1 MNHRLF
7 HTLVLGSGVLLGGS
21 GGVACMARVAEAAP
35 GTRPPD
41 EAVSVDSPTESP
53 SSSIASGTDAG
64 APRDAASDV
73 LTADARACESGWPTT
88 KGMVC
93 TSDGGPDLCCQ
104 RQDEAPVCCPRSASE
119 GAP

>member
-7 HTLVLGSGVLLGGS
+7 HTLVLGSSVLLGGS

-35 GTRPPD
+35 ATSPPD
-41 EAVSVDSPTESP
+41 EAVSVDPPPDSPP
-53 SSSIASGTDAG
+53 PSIANGIDAS
-64 APRDAASDV
+64 APRDAAKDV
-73 LTADARACESGWPTT
+73 VTVDARACEAGWPTT

-93 TSDGGPDLCCQ
+93 TSDGGPELCCH
-104 RQDEAPVCCPRSASE
+104 RQDEAPVCCPRPTTP